1 MKAVRVLEPKD
12 IRFDDEAPSPGAPGP
27 GEVLG
32 APLLA
37 GICGTDV
44 KEFLG
49 YGMVVPGQPQIL
61 GHEFAIR
68 VVEVGEGVENV
79 QPGDRAAVMPFQHCG
94 RCTHC
99 WNGSFILC
107 PYKTCLGLNEAGG
120 GFGDLVLAK
129 DYQLTSLGDLTDEQ
143 GALVEPAAVSLN
155 AVLVAEVTAGD
166 SVLVLGA
173 GPVGSLAVLSAFAA
187 GATRVYVSEPNAKRA
202 AIIKQLGATQILSG
216 DYPDQTDRALELTGG
231 YGVDKVIDCAGKDGT
246 LNFAVSAVR
255 NGGTVCVPSVHRGST
270 DFDVRSITR
279 RAISVK
285 GALGYTR
292 EAWIRTVRMIADGT
306 YGADQIVT
314 SQITREDI
322 LADGFEALTDPDRG
336 QLKIMVRVND

>member
-1 MKAVRVLEPKD
+1 LKAVRVLEPKD
-12 IRFDDEAPSPGAPGP
+12 IRFDDEAPSPQAPGP

-79 QPGDRAAVMPFQHCG
+79 IPGDRAAIMPFQHCG
-94 RCTHC
+94 RCPQC

-107 PYKTCLGLNEAGG
+107 PNKTCLGLTEAGG

-129 DYQLTSLGDLTDEQ
+129 DYQLTPLGELTDEQ

-155 AVLVAEVTAGD
+155 AVMVADVTAGD

-202 AIIKQLGATQILSG
+202 EIIKRLGATEILTS
-216 DYPDQTDRALELTGG
+216 DFQDQTDRILDLTGG

-255 NGGTVCVPSVHRGST
+255 NGGTVCVPSVHRGT
-270 DFDVRSITR
+270 TEFDVRSITR

-292 EAWIRTVRMIADGT
+292 DAWVRTVRMIADGT
-306 YGADQIVT
+306 YPANQIVT
-314 SQITREDI
+314 SQIVREEI
-322 LADGFEALTDPDRG
+322 MADGFEALADPDRG
-336 QLKIMVRVND
+336 QLKILVRVNE